1 MSIDERHMHNAP
13 DVKHPP
19 RGEGLHI
26 GKSYPG
32 CGHSK
37 STLGSKGV
45 GPKWRCRGC
54 VAAKAA
60 RGVSA

>member
-1 MSIDERHMHNAP
+1 MSDERAMHNALEVARP
-13 DVKHPP
+13 I

-26 GKSYPG
+26 GKSCPG

-54 VAAKAA
+54 VQA
-60 RGVSA
+60 RAQREVTA